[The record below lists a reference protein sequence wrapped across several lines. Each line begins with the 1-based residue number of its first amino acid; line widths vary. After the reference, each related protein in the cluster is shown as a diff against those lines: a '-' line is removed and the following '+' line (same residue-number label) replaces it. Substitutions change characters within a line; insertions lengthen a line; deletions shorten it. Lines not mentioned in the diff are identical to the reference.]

1 MMRNAISAAM
11 LSSLVVCG
19 SAGASAAFECPVK
32 SVGANAAQDQAI
44 AAAVP
49 AGDALDDVSKL
60 NAAVASLRATGIG
73 NAVVIDSL
81 ISAYCPTV
89 ARSTVLNDEQ
99 KRAQVRRFAGRI
111 TRVVYGLESA
121 EAVILDVPFRP
132 DVIAQINARAAAE
145 RISPEAFV
153 ANAVTRDLKAAR

>member
-1 MMRNAISAAM
+1 MRIAKLAAV
-11 LSSLVVCG
+11 LSTVFVCG
-19 SAGASAAFECPVK
+19 SANVAFALECPVK
-32 SVGANAAQDQAI
+32 SVGANAAQDQVI
-44 AAAVP
+44 AAAIP

-153 ANAVTRDLKAAR
+153 ANAVARDLKAAR